1 MLDLAFRNIM
11 RQRTRTFLTALGIVI
26 GIAAI
31 VALGSISE
39 GINRT
44 VENNLQLVAG
54 KIIVHQKG
62 SGGMLTGFSGS
73 DITDEQVETIKNID
87 GVGDVAPIVFYV
99 PGPLR
104 PLNPPDFFV
113 IGLEPSKLEYFKAE
127 KIRMKEGRELEEG
140 DSDVVII
147 GKDVADKFEWEVGD
161 FITVKERDFEI
172 IGVIE
177 RSDVEDIDSGVIV
190 PIDDVMDILDKDTYQ
205 MVYVIPENIKDVE
218 IVAERIEDE
227 DDTLETI
234 SGKDIARQVTTL
246 TTQIQL
252 FTLGIGGIAAVVG
265 GLGIMNTMI
274 MAVLE
279 RRREIGV
286 MKAIGATSR
295 MILKQILIESA
306 LISLIG
312 GVGGLIL
319 GITAS
324 FMIGSFAGG
333 KITAIVTPQLA
344 LIGMGFALVLG
355 ILGGL
360 YPAKK
365 AADLDPVVALRY
377 E

>member
-1 MLDLAFRNIM
+1 MLDLAFRNIT

-26 GIAAI
+26 GIGAI
-31 VALGSISE
+31 IALGSISE
-39 GINRT
+39 GINKT

-87 GVGDVAPIVFYV
+87 GVEDVASIVFYI

-104 PLNPPDFFV
+104 PFHPPDFFV
-113 IGLEPSKLEYFKAE
+113 IGLDPSKLEYFKAE
-127 KIRMKEGRELEEG
+127 KIGMEEGRELEEG
-140 DSDVVII
+140 DSEVVII
-147 GKDVADKFEWEVGD
+147 GKDIADKFEWEVGD
-161 FITVKERDFEI
+161 FITVKETDFEI
-172 IGVIE
+172 IGIIE
-177 RSDVEDIDSGVIV
+177 KSDIEDIDNSIIA
-190 PIDDVMDILDKDTYQ
+190 PIGDVMNMLDKDTYQ
-205 MVYVIPENIKDVE
+205 MVYVIPENVKDVE

-234 SGKDIARQVTTL
+234 SGKDIARQVTTVMS
-246 TTQIQL
+246 QIQL

-295 MILKQILIESA
+295 MVLQQILIESA
-306 LISLIG
+306 LISFIG
-312 GVGGLIL
+312 GIGGLAL
-319 GITAS
+319 GIIIS
-324 FMIGSFAGG
+324 LIIGSFAGG
-333 KITAIVTPQLA
+333 MITATVTPQLA
-344 LIGMGFALVLG
+344 LIGMGFALLLG
-355 ILGGL
+355 IIGGL